1 MSRGRARAGAAKAGL
16 DGWASQEPHV
26 LLEFEEKRPPAPAA
40 APPKAELPPS
50 VPTLCEIDRQR
61 LIALENELAEHV
73 LKAER
78 LQRSVDRWVD
88 PAPAAL
94 ARIARDKWHTDS
106 ELSREEWQARWQ
118 KDEAVFRQLRKAEM
132 DHALQ
137 KIQLSHM
144 HQVTTYLRRLCDQ
157 ARELVQRSAAVA

>member
-1 MSRGRARAGAAKAGL
+1 MKRE
-16 DGWASQEPHV
+16 EP
-26 LLEFEEKRPPAPAA
+26 A
-40 APPKAELPPS
+40 LPVVN
-50 VPTLCEIDRQR
+50 VPNQCDIDSQR
-61 LIALENELAEHV
+61 LNALETELAEHV
-73 LKAER
+73 LQVER

-118 KDEAVFRQLRKAEM
+118 KHEAVFRQLRKAEM

-144 HQVTTYLRRLCDQ
+144 HIR
-157 ARELVQRSAAVA
+157 